1 MISDMDRPLT
11 TFLCDI
17 CTKTYRNV
25 SSLKRHINIHGNE
38 NDDVKCKHCLKTFTR
53 ADSLV
58 RHMKSNHSQSKS
70 VLLCPHCG
78 TEFIKTR
85 NSLSTHIRYKHR
97 ESAGQKCEQCRKIFR
112 DSYDLQK
119 NERAIHDKPDLS
131 KNNVRSR
138 KKSNKSGNSVRC
150 SDYDKTF
157 KNRTCMKRHQ
167 GKIHNLQNNQTYK
180 CPCGKEY
187 KYRYYLACHKKACIK
202 TIGSIPLERLK
213 GAARLS
219 DV

>member
-25 SSLKRHINIHGNE
+25 SSLKRHMKIHGNE
-38 NDDVKCKHCLKTFTR
+38 NDHVKCKRCLKTFTR
-53 ADSLV
+53 ADSIV
-58 RHMKSNHSQSKS
+58 RHMKSNHSQSKG

-78 TEFIKTR
+78 TEFKTR
-85 NSLSTHIRYKHR
+85 NSLSNHIRYKHR
-97 ESAGQKCEQCRKIFR
+97 ESAGEKCEQCQKTFR
-112 DSYDLQK
+112 DSCDLQK
-119 NERAIHDKPDLS
+119 HKRAIHDKPDLS

-150 SDYDKTF
+150 SDCDKTF

-180 CPCGKEY
+180 CPCGTEY
-187 KYRYYLACHKKACIK
+187 KYRYSLTRHKKACIK
-202 TIGSIPLERLK
+202 TIGSIPLERLE